1 MAVAALMVMKTMTK
15 LIGLGAIAGG
25 AFAASR
31 IAKRIAARREQQSID
46 DAFDFGDIDEPV
58 VVTEEVVVVTEAGP
72 YEIDM
77 ELVPVEEAQNE
88 NQAQPQQQQQDASS
102 FDMPGRGAGP
112 R

>member
-31 IAKRIAARREQQSID
+31 IAKRIAARREQQSIN

-77 ELVPVEEAQNE
+77 ELVPADEAQNE
-88 NQAQPQQQQQDASS
+88 NQAQQPQQQDASS
-102 FDMPGRGAGP
+102 FEMPGRGAGP